1 MAPFYLKKKF
11 PIWLRP
17 MGSTFE
23 VISIGQK
30 WITGLK
36 KKNAGSPLAAYTGS
50 YSVCLVLWSH
60 IHCSSFL
67 LLSQSVIPVFPPS
80 LRAQARH
87 YTPGWQLLAVSIN
100 VICYTWQEIWDGDM
114 MIITCLFSGVR
125 GINFDRLWNCISQ
138 ARRVVFF
145 PPFPLKPILMM
156 FPTCQPDDGWI
167 AHCHIYNT

>member
-1 MAPFYLKKKF
+1 
-11 PIWLRP
+11 

-23 VISIGQK
+23 VVSIRQK
-30 WITGLK
+30 WITGLKK
-36 KKNAGSPLAAYTGS
+36 KKNAGSPLAAYTGT

-87 YTPGWQLLAVSIN
+87 YTPWWQLLAVSIN

-145 PPFPLKPILMM
+145 PPFPFEANINDVPYLSARWWL
-156 FPTCQPDDGWI
+156 
-167 AHCHIYNT
+167 NTTLSHL